1 MNSKF
6 GDCCNCPALV
16 DGRFFTEYAD
26 RDTLQF
32 NIMKQ
37 NNLTNSNEFR
47 NFLITNGANLINAN
61 INSLEINY
69 KCKYEKPNN
78 EINIEINT
86 GKYLNNVLDEPTQNI
101 SPFPESFTNK

>member
-32 NIMKQ
+32 NIMKN
-37 NNLTNSNEFR
+37 NNLNNSNEFR
-47 NFLITNGANLINAN
+47 NYLITNGTNVINTN
-61 INSLEINY
+61 ISSLETNY

-78 EINIEINT
+78 QTNIEINT
-86 GKYLNNVLDEPTQNI
+86 GKYLNTLLDDPIQNTA
-101 SPFPESFTNK
+101 PFPDSVSK